1 MNYYEGAFKKE
12 ETIKDGSVR
21 LYLEIHKVS
30 VKTEDGKIKNL
41 GSYEYLNLYLKDKP
55 KTTREKQTNK
65 ETLELA
71 ELTEEDMPI
80 I

>member
-71 ELTEEDMPI
+71 ELTEEDM
-80 I
+80 

>member
-1 MNYYEGAFKKE
+1 VNYYEGAFKKE

-65 ETLELA
+65 ESLELA

>member
-1 MNYYEGAFKKE
+1 M
-12 ETIKDGSVR
+12 
-21 LYLEIHKVS
+21 S